1 MTPTQKPD
9 RRTVLR
15 VGAAGGV
22 ALVTL
27 PLACGHSTATLPVG
41 PVPAGNVSAVAVG
54 SLALV
59 AGDAVFLGRDT
70 NGLYAMSG
78 VCTHAG
84 CAVDDPTSATSNLA
98 CPCHGSM
105 FDRNGSVV
113 RGPAGL
119 PLQHFQV
126 DVAADGSITIQAS
139 MPVAADVR
147 TPVS

>member
-15 VGAAGGV
+15 VGAASGV

-27 PLACGHSTATLPVG
+27 PLACRSTATLPTG
-41 PVPAGNVSAVAVG
+41 PVPAGNVSDVAVG

-59 AGDAVFLGRDT
+59 GGEAVFLGRDA

-78 VCTHAG
+78 VCTHASG
-84 CAVDDPTSATSNLA
+84 AIDNPTSATSDVV
-98 CPCHGSM
+98 CPVHGSV
-105 FDRNGSVV
+105 FDRNGNVV
-113 RGPAGL
+113 HGPAFS

-126 DVAADGSITIQAS
+126 DVASDGSITIQAG
-139 MPVAADVR
+139 MPVAADAR
-147 TPVS
+147 TAV